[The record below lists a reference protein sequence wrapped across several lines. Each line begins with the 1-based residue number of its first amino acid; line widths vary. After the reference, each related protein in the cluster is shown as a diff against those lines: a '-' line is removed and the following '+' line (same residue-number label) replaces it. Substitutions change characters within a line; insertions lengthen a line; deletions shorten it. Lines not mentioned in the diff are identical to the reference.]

1 MKPALILV
9 VLALAACARAPL
21 ATDAPTANAERGRLL
36 YDTACSACHTTQ
48 PHWRENRVVHSW
60 DDLVAQVQRWQG
72 VAGQNWSAA
81 EVNDVASFL
90 NDRFYRFPL
99 RRLPG

>member
-1 MKPALILV
+1 MKAALILV
-9 VLALAACARAPL
+9 LLALAGCAQAPGP
-21 ATDAPTANAERGRLL
+21 TDAPTANAERGRLL

-48 PHWRENRVVHSW
+48 PHWREKRAVHSW
-60 DDLVAQVQRWQG
+60 DDLVAQVQRWQA
-72 VAGQNWSAA
+72 VAGQNWGPA

-90 NDRFYRFPL
+90 NDQYYRFPL